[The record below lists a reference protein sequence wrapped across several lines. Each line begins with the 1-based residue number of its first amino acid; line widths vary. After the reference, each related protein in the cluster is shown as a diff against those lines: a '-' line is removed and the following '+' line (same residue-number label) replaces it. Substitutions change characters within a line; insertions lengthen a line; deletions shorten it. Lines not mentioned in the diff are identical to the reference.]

1 VVSLAQSRLASSTV
15 FGFEMLKPQQIRRST
30 VFGGPESR
38 QHFLRILFVH
48 RSLADIER
56 CLHELK
62 RVGFTV
68 TSDVVVTPEQF
79 ADRLHS
85 RCFDLVLA
93 EYPSSNWQG
102 AQALDCLRLMK
113 KEIPLIYLVYLV
125 KRETVAELI
134 LQGASDCVEMD
145 GISHLPVAIHRA
157 QVEMALR
164 DARNRAEKQLRQSEA
179 RYCALVGNPNYGI
192 CRCSRDGTF
201 LEVNEAMTKML
212 GYASREELLIMNL
225 VSDIAQDGAKGRQL
239 FEQFDK
245 RGLVDPV
252 EMEWRR
258 KDHAPLKVHLSG
270 QEVISEQG
278 ELSVYQLIAEDIT
291 KQRELEDH
299 LRRQAASDPLTGLA
313 NYRRLVDVLAL
324 EIKRSER
331 TRRKFAVLLFDLD
344 SLKRINDDYGH
355 VTGSQALCRVADV
368 LAFCCRDIDTA
379 ARFGGDE
386 FALVLPE
393 TNAEAAHLVAQRI
406 CESVANDGKGPK
418 ITISVGAAIYP
429 QGGDSIE
436 SLLREA
442 DSELYTM
449 KRRRDLLAES
459 NKALSSSRAVA

>member
-1 VVSLAQSRLASSTV
+1 
-15 FGFEMLKPQQIRRST
+15 
-30 VFGGPESR
+30 
-38 QHFLRILFVH
+38 
-48 RSLADIER
+48 
-56 CLHELK
+56 
-62 RVGFTV
+62 
-68 TSDVVVTPEQF
+68 
-79 ADRLHS
+79 
-85 RCFDLVLA
+85 
-93 EYPSSNWQG
+93 
-102 AQALDCLRLMK
+102 LDCLRLMK

-134 LQGASDCVEMD
+134 LQGASDCIEMD
-145 GISHLPVAIHRA
+145 CISHLPVAIHRA
-157 QVEMALR
+157 QDEMALR
-164 DARNRAEKQLRQSEA
+164 DARNRAEKRLRQSEA
-179 RYCALVGNPNYGI
+179 RYRALAGNPNYGI
-192 CRCSRDGTF
+192 CRCGLDGTL
-201 LEVNEAMTKML
+201 LEVNEAMIKML
-212 GYASREELLIMNL
+212 GYASREELLKMNL
-225 VSDIAQDGAKGRQL
+225 ASDVARDSAKGKQL
-239 FEQFDK
+239 FEQLGK
-245 RGLVDPV
+245 AGQADPI
-252 EMEWRR
+252 EMEWLR
-258 KDHAPLKVHLSG
+258 KDLAPLKVHLSG

-278 ELSVYQLIAEDIT
+278 ELSAYELIAEDVT

-331 TRRKFAVLLFDLD
+331 TRRTFAVLLFDLD

-368 LAFCCRDIDTA
+368 LSFCCRNIDTA

-449 KRRRDLLAES
+449 KRRRVLLAES
-459 NKALSSSRAVA
+459 NEPLPGGRAVA

>member
-1 VVSLAQSRLASSTV
+1 
-15 FGFEMLKPQQIRRST
+15 
-30 VFGGPESR
+30 
-38 QHFLRILFVH
+38 
-48 RSLADIER
+48 
-56 CLHELK
+56 
-62 RVGFTV
+62 
-68 TSDVVVTPEQF
+68 
-79 ADRLHS
+79 
-85 RCFDLVLA
+85 
-93 EYPSSNWQG
+93 
-102 AQALDCLRLMK
+102 LDCLRLMK

-134 LQGASDCVEMD
+134 LQGASDCVEMG

-157 QVEMALR
+157 QDEMALR
-164 DARNRAEKQLRQSEA
+164 DARNRVEKQLRQSEA
-179 RYCALVGNPNYGI
+179 RYRALAGNPNYGI

-212 GYASREELLIMNL
+212 GYASREELLKMNL
-225 VSDIAQDGAKGRQL
+225 ASDIAQDGAKARQL
-239 FEQFDK
+239 FEQFGK
-245 RGLVDPV
+245 RGLVDLI

-258 KDHAPLKVHLSG
+258 KDLAPLKVHLSG

-278 ELSVYQLIAEDIT
+278 ELSAYELIAEDVT
-291 KQRELEDH
+291 KQRELENH

-324 EIKRSER
+324 EIKRCER
-331 TRRKFAVLLFDLD
+331 TRRKFAVLSFDLD

-368 LAFCCRDIDTA
+368 LSFCCRDIDT

-418 ITISVGAAIYP
+418 ISISVGAAIYP

-449 KRRRDLLAES
+449 KRRRILLAEA
-459 NKALSSSRAVA
+459 NKALPGSRAVA